1 MQSSS
6 SAPCSN
12 EANGIW
18 RLVLFIKIF
27 RKPRLH
33 FLKISSSQFVPCFIP
48 YSKEDY
54 SYIAL
59 PLTKA
64 GAVTILMEYTRAP
77 KGIEQML
84 VTQSHSNSMRRS
96 YFPISGFCFVFSSKY
111 GDHCFW
117 SKTRNELY
125 HEFCQ
130 TKRVLVWIVINL
142 FN

>member
-1 MQSSS
+1 MIPQYLISFDTDRHQQNSCDHDLIPCPTTINAS
-6 SAPCSN
+6 KTLSCMFSKYHKGSTAHCSAQMKQIEYEDFSYLLKFPES
-12 EANGIW
+12 
-18 RLVLFIKIF
+18 LT
-27 RKPRLH
+27 
-33 FLKISSSQFVPCFIP
+33 FLLSSQFVPCFLP

-96 YFPISGFCFVFSSKY
+96 YLP
-111 GDHCFW
+111 
-117 SKTRNELY
+117 
-125 HEFCQ
+125 
-130 TKRVLVWIVINL
+130 
-142 FN
+142 